1 MSKFVDTIVLK
12 AGHSIMVPNLPK
24 DIKLEEFNQKF
35 LKKDPQS
42 IEQFGFFGSDYN
54 TYFPGVNK
62 EDFNPEDG
70 EFIEPVFRLLS
81 NCIVSKNWCPTEF
94 PEQVLKDSMP
104 LLIGQTVNCDHE
116 TSIGNAI
123 GSVKSV
129 YWQDAYKIGDKTIPG
144 GINGVL
150 KIDGKANPRIA
161 RGINMD
167 PPSIHS
173 NSVTVQFEW
182 VPSHEFEDPYE
193 FYEKMGTY
201 DKEGKLIRR
210 IAKRIISYKETSLVA
225 HGADPYAQL
234 IKDGKI
240 INPTYADSVYSS
252 FSENVKEKLVNGQ
265 MAEVDYKN
273 ILSLSDNTHII
284 NNKGEQQSLIN
295 NNPTKEMNKE
305 LKEFLESL
313 FGEGL
318 LKLSEGAQPSAEL
331 VISGIKQMVQ
341 ENQELVQTKTNQINE
356 VNSLKEQVSNLQ
368 AEAKTNASFIEI
380 GKNYFKEVKDDTVAS
395 YKKLAGEN
403 PDTNILTLIESITS
417 LDTLKSLQN
426 NYKQSLEE
434 KFPLQCS
441 DCGSHNISRGS
452 AVKSNNEG
460 ENSNSE
466 KKSTQEVLDTISKTK

>member
-1 MSKFVDTIVLK
+1 MPNFIDTVVLR

-24 DIKLEEFNQKF
+24 DINLEEFNQKF
-35 LKKDPQS
+35 LRKDSQS

-62 EDFNPEDG
+62 EEFNPGEG

-116 TSIGNAI
+116 TSIANAI
-123 GSVKSV
+123 GSIKSV
-129 YWQDAYKIGDKTIPG
+129 YWQDAYKVGDKTIPG

-182 VPSHEFEDPYE
+182 TPSHDFEDPYE
-193 FYEKMGTY
+193 FYEKLGTY
-201 DKEGKLIRR
+201 DQNGELIRR
-210 IAKRIISYKETSLVA
+210 IAKRIISYKETSLVS

-252 FSENVKEKLVNGQ
+252 FSEQVKEKFINSQV
-265 MAEVDYKN
+265 AEVDYKN
-273 ILSLSDNTHII
+273 ILSLSDNTPYLYNI
-284 NNKGEQQSLIN
+284 GEQQNSNIN
-295 NNPTKEMNKE
+295 QTTKMNKE
-305 LKEFLESL
+305 LQEFLESL

-318 LKLSEGAQPSAEL
+318 LNLSEGAQPSSEA
-331 VISGIKQMVQ
+331 VISGIKQLIQ
-341 ENQELVQTKTNQINE
+341 ENKDLAQTKQTQANE
-356 VNSLKEQVSNLQ
+356 VTSLQKKVNTLQ
-368 AEAKTNASFIEI
+368 AEATANAPFIEI
-380 GKNYFKEVKDDTVAS
+380 GKNHFKEVKEDTIAS

-403 PDTNILTLIESITS
+403 PDPNILTLIESITS
-417 LDTLKSLQN
+417 LDTMKSLQS

-441 DCGSHNISRGS
+441 DCGSHNINRGS
-452 AVKSNNEG
+452 AVKPNED

-466 KKSTQEVLDTISKTK
+466 KKSTQEVLDTLSKKK